1 MQDSR
6 IVVLDCE
13 TSTIHSGREP
23 VCRYY
28 MQKSGKTVN
37 NEMVC
42 KELNVIL
49 GIVFT
54 KMAMREQYTHGWLQT
69 KMTFLQKTAFN
80 KHSFDDGFTIF
91 WTSLQKLQYF
101 RDSPSHTDAF
111 KDEFT
116 KHALEYLCTLTP
128 WKFITDGQQ
137 QHFYYDKP
145 VHGTYEHAEGTQII
159 DFDIENK
166 EHRDEVVRVCFGPH
180 ILSIGILQFDIRE
193 NELQIV
199 GGPYYQ
205 EFRQT
210 PHYVHSAFVEKIHHL
225 TEEQLEKSPCDIS
238 SLHEELRSII
248 ETQKNV
254 TFVAHNAQ
262 QDRKWILD
270 SIDDQVKYHEYLSC
284 KDGSDQK
291 VHIEKLQTLKD
302 NLKNQWS
309 LINKVERKWFCTLHG
324 SMKDDGTSHRSQNG
338 AIGKFLP
345 KPAIYKLAALYT
357 FITEEKMTE
366 NHNALQDTYACAL
379 IFCRLLKISY
389 HKHEIEESAGYK
401 RILAS
406 VQNVQN
412 VQKEDRKRKA
422 PRTQFLWEVGRQNA
436 VVHNFRQFD
445 MYIDD
450 VLLPPI
456 FLTDYNTQVGEENH
470 MEFGGGVGTWDLNN
484 IVTLITNSEPRRH
497 RLHAGRSPVCGNLG
511 GDRLSF
517 KLKQDG
523 IVRRIEFY
531 VSDETSSGAFEG
543 DLWWAKAGRN
553 FRRLSRR
560 MHRLEWNQIYFFRED
575 NTEEQMSLK
584 VVDLRPIAPIQTDIA
599 GLPSSRTTL
608 LALLKFLC
616 L

>member
-28 MQKSGKTVN
+28 MQKSGKIVN
-37 NEMVC
+37 NEKVC
-42 KELNVIL
+42 EELHVIL

-54 KMAMREQYTHGWLQT
+54 NMPKREEDTHECL
-69 KMTFLQKTAFN
+69 KINMTSLQKTAFN

-91 WTSLQKLQYF
+91 WTSLQKLQYL
-101 RDSPSHTDAF
+101 RNSHADAF

-116 KHALEYLCTLTP
+116 KRALHYLSALTP
-128 WKFITDGQQ
+128 WKFISKGQQ

-145 VHGTYEHAEGTQII
+145 VDGTYERAEDTQII

-180 ILSIGILQFDIRE
+180 ILSIGILQFDIQQ
-193 NELQIV
+193 NELEDMEE
-199 GGPYYQ
+199 YYQ

-210 PHYVHSAFVEKIHHL
+210 PHYVHSAFVQKIHHL
-225 TEEQLEKSPCDIS
+225 TEEQLEKSHCDIS
-238 SLHEELRSII
+238 SLHTELRSII
-248 ETQKNV
+248 ETKKNV

-284 KDGSDQK
+284 KNGSDQK
-291 VHIEKLQTLKD
+291 SHIESLQTLKQ
-302 NLKNQWS
+302 NLKNEWS
-309 LINKVERKWFCTLHG
+309 RINKVERKWFCTLYG

-357 FITEEKMTE
+357 FITEREMAE

-389 HKHEIEESAGYK
+389 NEDKIEESAGYK

-406 VQNVQN
+406 VQNVQ
-412 VQKEDRKRKA
+412 KDRKRKA

-445 MYIDD
+445 MSIDD
-450 VLLPPI
+450 KLLPNT

-470 MEFGGGVGTWDLNN
+470 MEFGGGADGFLLNN
-484 IVTLITNSEPRRH
+484 TVSLFTPNGTRQH
-497 RLHAGRSPVCGNLG
+497 RLDRSSVPRYGNLG
-511 GDRLSF
+511 GDRLF
-517 KLKQDG
+517 FTLKQDG
-523 IVRRIEFY
+523 NDRRVEFC
-531 VSDETSSGAFEG
+531 VCDETSNGPFIG
-543 DLWWAKAGRN
+543 DLWWAKEGEPLV
-553 FRRLSRR
+553 RLPIQ
-560 MHRLEWNQIYFFRED
+560 MHRLEWDQKYIFREE
-575 NTEEQMSLK
+575 NFEEQMYLK
-584 VVDLRPIAPIQTDIA
+584 VVDLRPIDLRPTGISEA
-599 GLPSSRTTL
+599 STTGL
-608 LALLKFLC
+608 LALLKSLC

>member
-28 MQKSGKTVN
+28 MQQSGKTVN

-42 KELNVIL
+42 EELNVIL

-54 KMAMREQYTHGWLQT
+54 NMPTREEYTHEWLKI
-69 KMTFLQKTAFN
+69 KMTSLQKTAFN

-101 RDSPSHTDAF
+101 SDSPSHADAF

-116 KHALEYLCTLTP
+116 KRALQDLSTRMT
-128 WKFITDGQQ
+128 WKFIRKGQKD
-137 QHFYYDKP
+137 HFYYDEP
-145 VHGTYEHAEGTQII
+145 VDGEYKYAADTQII

-180 ILSIGILQFDIRE
+180 ILSIGILQFDIPG

-210 PHYVHSAFVEKIHHL
+210 PHYVHSAFVQKIHHL
-225 TEEQLEKSPCDIS
+225 TQEQLEKSHCDIS
-238 SLHEELRSII
+238 SLHTELRSII
-248 ETQKNV
+248 KTNKNV

-270 SIDDQVKYHEYLSC
+270 SIDDQVKYHEYLYC
-284 KDGSDQK
+284 KNGSDQQS
-291 VHIEKLQTLKD
+291 HIKSLKTLKE
-302 NLKNQWS
+302 NLKNEWS
-309 LINKVERKWFCTLHG
+309 RTSKIERKWFCTLYG

-338 AIGKFLP
+338 AIGKFSP

-357 FITEEKMTE
+357 FITEREMAD

-389 HKHEIEESAGYK
+389 HKDKIEESDGYK
-401 RILAS
+401 RIL
-406 VQNVQN
+406 VYVQN
-412 VQKEDRKRKA
+412 VQKDRKRKA
-422 PRTQFLWEVGRQNA
+422 PKTLSLKEFGRQDA
-436 VVHNFRQFD
+436 QVIICRQFD

-450 VLLPPI
+450 VLLPPT

-470 MEFGGGVGTWDLNN
+470 MEFGGGVGTSDLNN
-484 IVTLITNSEPRRH
+484 IVTLITNSEPRQH
-497 RLHAGRSPVCGNLG
+497 RLHEGRSSVCGNLG

-523 IVRRIEFY
+523 SDRRIVFC
-531 VSDETSSGAFEG
+531 VSDETSSGPFEG
-543 DLWWAKAGRN
+543 ALWWAKAGRN
-553 FRRLSRR
+553 FRRLTSR
-560 MHRLEWNQIYFFRED
+560 MHRLEWNQIYIFRED
-575 NTEEQMSLK
+575 NTDEQMSLK
-584 VVDLRPIAPIQTDIA
+584 VVDLRPIAPIQTGIA

-608 LALLKFLC
+608 LALLKSLC

>member
-28 MQKSGKTVN
+28 MQQSGKTVN

-42 KELNVIL
+42 EELNVIL

-54 KMAMREQYTHGWLQT
+54 KMATSEQYTRVWLT
-69 KMTFLQKTAFN
+69 GKMNALQKTAFN

-91 WTSLQKLQYF
+91 WTSLQKLQYYGN
-101 RDSPSHTDAF
+101 SPSHADAF

-128 WKFITDGQQ
+128 WKFITNGQQ

-159 DFDIENK
+159 DFDIKNK

-210 PHYVHSAFVEKIHHL
+210 PHYVHSAFVQKIHHL
-225 TEEQLEKSPCDIS
+225 TQEQLEKSSHDIS

-270 SIDDQVKYHEYLSC
+270 SIDDQVKYHEYLYC
-284 KDGSDQK
+284 KNGSDQQS
-291 VHIEKLQTLKD
+291 HIKSLKTLKE

-309 LINKVERKWFCTLHG
+309 LINKVERKWFCTLYG

-338 AIGKFLP
+338 AIGKFSP

-357 FITEEKMTE
+357 FITGREMAE

-389 HKHEIEESAGYK
+389 HKDKIEESAGYK

-406 VQNVQN
+406 VQNVQ
-412 VQKEDRKRKA
+412 KDRKRKA
-422 PRTQFLWEVGRQNA
+422 PKTLSLKEFGRQDA
-436 VVHNFRQFD
+436 QVFIFRQFD

-450 VLLPPI
+450 VLLPPT

-470 MEFGGGVGTWDLNN
+470 MEFGGGVGTSHLNN
-484 IVTLITNSEPRRH
+484 IVTLFTYSEPRQH
-497 RLHAGRSPVCGNLG
+497 RLHAGSSPVCGNLG

-523 IVRRIEFY
+523 IDRRIEFC
-531 VSDETSSGAFEG
+531 VSNETSNGPFDG
-543 DLWWAKAGRN
+543 DLWWAKEGRN
-553 FRRLSRR
+553 FRRLTSR

-575 NTEEQMSLK
+575 NTDEQMSLK
-584 VVDLRPIAPIQTDIA
+584 VVDLRPTDLRPTGISE
-599 GLPSSRTTL
+599 PSSTTGL
-608 LALLKFLC
+608 LALLKILC